1 MSNILDMFGLNS
13 EQLEIL
19 YNIEKNLTERD
30 IQSNPKTAEPRKKWL
45 EQWLRTLDNTL
56 YKSSELRAFKEPE
69 LYDAINRVSSTNQS
83 NTWFYLVMLE
93 ATLFQAY
100 FPLDEDKKNTKD
112 FAKLKYTRDTD
123 YLKQIATITGLMRP
137 EYIDRYLETHK
148 KVFRKISGKS
158 AKAIITSLSIL
169 AVTAIAAAIAA
180 IYAGPIAVAIFG
192 KGFELSGAALTSA
205 CLAMAGG
212 GAIAVGGLGVAG
224 GIAAI
229 AGGGALL
236 GAAGSGAAAAAV
248 LAFAKKS
255 PEFTLSQT
263 AKLEVVLR
271 EVLLNAQQDTESAQ
285 AVISRLQSQI
295 RNLQNELD
303 RLTKEQEKDKEA
315 IQNLKK
321 SVDILTK
328 AVKDMVVFKSSY
340 EIGINTAG

>member
-1 MSNILDMFGLNS
+1 MSNILDMFGLNR

-19 YNIEKNLTERD
+19 YSIEKNLTERD
-30 IQSNPKTAEPRKKWL
+30 IQNNPKTAATRKKWL
-45 EQWLRTLDNTL
+45 EQWLHTLDDSL
-56 YKSSELRAFKEPE
+56 YNASEMRVFNEPS
-69 LYDAINRVSSTNQS
+69 LYDAINRIARTS
-83 NTWFYLVMLE
+83 NNKTWFYLVMLE

-100 FPLDEDKKNTKD
+100 FPLDEDKDNAK
-112 FAKLKYTRDTD
+112 AYSKLKYSRDTE
-123 YLKQIATITGLMRP
+123 YLKQIATITGLMKP
-137 EYIDRYLETHK
+137 EYIDRYLDTHK

-169 AVTAIAAAIAA
+169 AVTAVAAAIAA

-212 GAIAVGGLGVAG
+212 GAIAMGGLGVAG

-236 GAAGSGAAAAAV
+236 GVAGSGAAAAAV

-263 AKLEVVLR
+263 VKLEVVLR
-271 EVLLNAQQDTESAQ
+271 EVMLNAQQDTESAQ

-321 SVDILTK
+321 SIDILTK